1 MFASMIK
8 GPLAKLINMMK
19 GRGSK
24 NRGLDDA
31 ETLEFYA
38 TKDWEINRD
47 TTPPDEERIDLICMW
62 AVEFYTASHMDN
74 LADALLRF
82 ERKRPRRFTRIQQ
95 SSNMGQRIT
104 SATFRRLVDEFGT
117 FGT

>member
-1 MFASMIK
+1 MFASIIK

-24 NRGLDDA
+24 NRRLDDA
-31 ETLEFYA
+31 EILEFYA

-62 AVEFYTASHMDN
+62 AGRVLHCVAYGQSGR
-74 LADALLRF
+74 RF
-82 ERKRPRRFTRIQQ
+82 AAIRRNRPRRFTHIQQ

-104 SATFRRLVDEFGT
+104 STTFWRLVDEFGT
-117 FGT
+117 